1 MSISLHSPV
10 LETWK
15 RSLNLIVLGLL
26 VFAGPLCW
34 PAHSP
39 AADEESPPKVWEGTW
54 MNRKYDSGGPLKCT
68 AVRKDDAEAQATF
81 KGTFMGDPFS
91 YEVTVSTKQE
101 KDRTVLTGTATL
113 DGDRYEWSGY
123 VRGKVLFGT
132 FRSLKGHNGEFRLQ
146 EVEKK

>member
-1 MSISLHSPV
+1 MSISLHSLV
-10 LETWK
+10 LDTWK
-15 RSLNLIVLGLL
+15 RSLNLILFGLL
-26 VFAGPLCW
+26 VSAGLLVW
-34 PAHSP
+34 SARSP
-39 AADEESPPKVWEGTW
+39 AADEESPPKVWVGTW
-54 MNRKYDSGGPLKCT
+54 MNRKYDSRGPLQCT
-68 AVRKDDAEAQATF
+68 AVRKGDAEAQATF

-91 YEVTVSTKQE
+91 YDVTVSTKQE